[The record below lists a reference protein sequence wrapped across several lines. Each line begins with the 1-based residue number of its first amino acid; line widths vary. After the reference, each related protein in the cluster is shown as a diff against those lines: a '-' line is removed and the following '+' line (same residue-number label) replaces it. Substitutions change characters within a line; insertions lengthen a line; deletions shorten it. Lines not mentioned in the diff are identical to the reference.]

1 MSLNTDIFYQHP
13 SATINRVWLYYQH
26 PIKTTSCRNPAT
38 TSQTSP
44 VILAINFQYNLTPTT
59 SHVSTYPSNIQ
70 YHCTTHISLM
80 HITNFTYVSTTTPKY
95 TLPQRLVKSLYH
107 NSSCSIR
114 IAQKQTRSLRY
125 ERGVRQGCIVSP
137 LLFNFYIHDLPFA
150 FENTLSDPFVLP
162 NGAKLNSLLYAD
174 DLIIL
179 SRSKTGQQ
187 NCLDKLSSF
196 CPSWMM
202 KINPKKTKIIVFQ
215 KRARKECWFSLSHR

>member
-26 PIKTTSCRNPAT
+26 PIKTTPCRNQAT
-38 TSQTSP
+38 TSQTTP
-44 VILAINFQYNLTPTT
+44 VILAI
-59 SHVSTYPSNIQ
+59 
-70 YHCTTHISLM
+70 
-80 HITNFTYVSTTTPKY
+80 NFTYVSTTTPKY

-114 IAQKQTRSLRY
+114 IAQKQTRSFRY
-125 ERGVRQGCIVSP
+125 ARGVRQGCILNP
-137 LLFNFYIHDLPFA
+137 LLFNFYIYDLPFA
-150 FENTLSDPFVLP
+150 FQNTLSDPFVLP

-179 SRSKTGQQ
+179 SRSKTGLQ

-196 CPSWMM
+196 CTSWMM
-202 KINPKKTKIIVFQ
+202 
-215 KRARKECWFSLSHR
+215 